1 MSDAKVRGVVHFVD
15 QTRTYG
21 QRGFRKR
28 MVVLEQD
35 NGRFTNYIPLEFTHE
50 GCDSVDQLNVGDEV
64 EVDYRLSGRKWQK
77 DADSEVRYFL
87 NAEATSFQ
95 VLGEKSSS
103 DQASV
108 NDQLSEAGQDDD
120 DVPF

>member
-1 MSDAKVRGVVHFVD
+1 
-15 QTRTYG
+15 
-21 QRGFRKR
+21 
-28 MVVLEQD
+28 
-35 NGRFTNYIPLEFTHE
+35 
-50 GCDSVDQLNVGDEV
+50 
-64 EVDYRLSGRKWQK
+64 LSGRKWQK

-87 NAEATSFQ
+87 NAEATRFQ
-95 VLGEKSSS
+95 VLGEKSPS